1 MENWVDYSNP
11 GPLPL
16 PRQPQPAQPAQKKGL
31 YPKRHGTGFLLSR
44 AFLCHGNPQA
54 KPLPEL
60 PQKLPDSVRGTEEP
74 CPPFPAG
81 SPFSQKTL
89 SMFMTSRYQELPTLI
104 RPTDM
109 VLSVLTRAESIYRV
123 TSAVLAAEIFMLTS
137 A

>member
-1 MENWVDYSNP
+1 MVENW
-11 GPLPL
+11 GKLWKTGWIT
-16 PRQPQPAQPAQKKGL
+16 RIPARSPAAGSRSPHSPHRKKGL
-31 YPKRHGTGFLLSR
+31 YPKRHGAGSLLSR

-109 VLSVLTRAESIYRV
+109 VLSVLTRADSI
-123 TSAVLAAEIFMLTS
+123 
-137 A
+137 

>member
-11 GPLPL
+11 GPLPRR
-16 PRQPQPAQPAQKKGL
+16 RQPQPAQPAQKKGL

-44 AFLCHGNPQA
+44 AFLGYGNPQA

-60 PQKLPDSVRGTEEP
+60 PQKLPDSVREDGRTLS
-74 CPPFPAG
+74 PFSPG

-109 VLSVLTRAESIYRV
+109 VLSVLTRADSI
-123 TSAVLAAEIFMLTS
+123 
-137 A
+137 